1 MENVVRIQLV
11 DGDQLGF
18 LDVKKGTT
26 FPITRKVS
34 DIRDVKSRS
43 GSYSKTITLDATK
56 NNNKMLN
63 HYFNLNIESGYFD
76 INKLQSCVVIQNGI
90 VILDNVYLKLMRVVT
105 KEKVSELQYDEIT
118 YELQIRDSISDFY
131 IDVNNNTLGDL
142 TDWEKF
148 NHIYSVNNIVASFDH
163 TVDDGYKYIL
173 PWIDTTEYKIKQ
185 LLPGIYAKQIWDR
198 IHLQNGYSY
207 DWAELSN
214 PNVQFD
220 KLILPYSGD
229 VKKISNELIEEN
241 KIYVDKL
248 TPQSPAV
255 SSQVNMGVNTS
266 FMYPIIDENEID
278 PQGIYNITNSTYYN
292 NLIINPPDA
301 INYEIK
307 VEWKLEVYNGNS
319 FTVGNYFNG
328 MSVIDMSSGV
338 PTYTDL
344 GTELDLVLI
353 DGGLGIKGGHS
364 LEATTIPNF
373 GTYYPAMS
381 NVPVVRNED
390 GKIKFNGVFI
400 VPGGSSRLVCTG
412 ESAFSIPITNLDYT
426 TQIKMLLT
434 NNSFAT
440 ENILWKEAPGIG
452 INRGVQYKATITS
465 ISIEIAPSADSGVLP
480 LTDLNLKDF
489 IPNKMKQSEF
499 LSSIYQKY
507 NLYAVPDK
515 ENPKKIIYKSRD
527 KFYKDGEFRDFTKKL
542 CKELDQ
548 ETVFLPEI
556 TSKKLI
562 LTYKDDDGDT
572 ILKAYK
578 DETKETYA
586 QVEATFDNEN
596 VKGVQRLEEQFAP
609 TVNLRTGFDSVAPFL
624 MPDFKYEPR
633 ILIDGGKQFCDYYT
647 IRESV
652 DVFVGLGVY
661 PYTGMLDKPYDPKFS
676 IEYAMPDYYGY
687 PVTNPT
693 HNNLYV
699 NHWRRT
705 LAQMNTGV
713 MFKAY
718 FWITPADMEVLE
730 LDDIIK
736 VKETF
741 FSINAIIDYDAN
753 SLKPTLLELLIVDDD
768 LKLFPFGQEP
778 LGNADGDIPAGIATP
793 HSPPIISDTQLH
805 SQKVA
810 TSEAIEQRWASTT
823 VAPDG
828 TSVKQAKGY
837 GNTLPS
843 GFRGTVVGD
852 NQVPDAD
859 GFYVNG
865 TSLTRSGVNIGKDLS
880 VNSTGLIIR
889 DTNGTIRFSADG
901 ITFTEKYVEEGY
913 WEEDYVEDSKVGIS
927 YTSESVIVE
936 GELVLSTTKPVTSTA
951 DTSGVLGSIRYDD
964 NFMYLKVTTGWKRIP
979 LQVF

>member
-18 LDVKKGTT
+18 LDVKEGTT
-26 FPITRKVS
+26 FPINKKVS

-131 IDVNNNTLGDL
+131 IDVNNNTLGNL

-173 PWIDTTEYKIKQ
+173 PWIDDTEYKIKE

-207 DWAELSN
+207 DWAELSS

-229 VKKISNELIEEN
+229 IKKVSNELIESRRI
-241 KIYVDKL
+241 KADRL
-248 TPQSPAV
+248 TTTQWN
-255 SSQVNMGVNTS
+255 QVMTS
-266 FMYPIIDENEID
+266 GAIFLPTPIINTTVPVINNNVVD
-278 PQGIYNITNSTYYN
+278 PLSLYNPATSVYDND
-292 NLIINPPDA
+292 LIINAPDQ
-301 INYEIK
+301 ILYEVTMSWNI
-307 VEWKLEVYNGNS
+307 EVRSS
-319 FTVGNYFNG
+319 FTSPIESYSMNPMTGTPSDDEAG
-328 MSVIDMSSGV
+328 MRPRMAVRDQYGA
-338 PTYTDL
+338 
-344 GTELDLVLI
+344 VLASI
-353 DGGLGIKGGHS
+353 ALQPD
-364 LEATTIPNF
+364 TVTNF
-373 GTYYPAMS
+373 GLYYPAMAGI
-381 NVPVVRNED
+381 PVARHSEA
-390 GKIKFNGVFI
+390 GIFFNGRFRLPI
-400 VPGGSSRLVCTG
+400 GPTSRVVCSG
-412 ESAFSIPITNLDYT
+412 TNQSFTLG
-426 TQIKMLLT
+426 ISEISNLT
-434 NNSFAT
+434 DLTLFTYLELPAGNNSFRVV
-440 ENILWKEAPGIG
+440 GG
-452 INRGVQYKATITS
+452 GVPVSTPMRLNITS
-465 ISIEIAPSADSGVLP
+465 ISIDIAPSADSGIIP
-480 LTDLNLKDF
+480 LTELNLKNF

-499 LSSIYQKY
+499 LSSIYQKF

-515 ENPKKIIYKSRD
+515 ENPRKIIYKSRD
-527 KFYKDGEFRDFTKKL
+527 KFYKDGKLRDFTKKL

-609 TVNLRTGFDSVAPFL
+609 TVNLRTSFDSVAPFL

-633 ILIDGGKQFCDYYT
+633 ILIDGGRQFCDYYT

-652 DVFVGLGVY
+652 DVVVGLGYY
-661 PYTGMLDKPYDPKFS
+661 PYTGMLDQPYNPKFS

-705 LAQMNTGV
+705 LAQMNTGI

-736 VKETF
+736 VKESF

-753 SLKPTLLELLIVDDD
+753 ALRPTLLELLIVDDD
-768 LKLFPFGQEP
+768 LKLFPFGQTP
-778 LGNADGDIPAGIATP
+778 LGNADGDIPAGVATP
-793 HSPPIISDTQLH
+793 FSPPIIPGTQLH

-810 TSEAIEQRWASTT
+810 ASEAIEQRWASTT

-843 GFRGTVVGD
+843 GFRGTVIGD
-852 NQVPDAD
+852 NQVPTSD
-859 GFYVNG
+859 GFYVDG
-865 TSLTRSGVNIGKDLS
+865 TSLTRNGVDIGKDLS

-913 WEEDYVEDSKVGIS
+913 WEEDYVEDTRVGIS
-927 YTSESVIVE
+927 YTSESVVVA
-936 GELVLSTTKPVTSTA
+936 GELVLSTTKQVTSTA

-964 NFMYLKVTTGWKRIP
+964 NYMYLKVTTGWKRIP